1 MFILE
6 SRKGKHSGNVISNQ
20 GASSKGLP
28 SKGLLTFL
36 VMEEAGTRSRVKMP
50 CRQSKRQFGDED
62 SQGQPW

>member
-6 SRKGKHSGNVISNQ
+6 FRKGKHSGNVISSQ

-36 VMEEAGTRSRVKMP
+36 VM
-50 CRQSKRQFGDED
+50 RQSKLVLGVE
-62 SQGQPW
+62 